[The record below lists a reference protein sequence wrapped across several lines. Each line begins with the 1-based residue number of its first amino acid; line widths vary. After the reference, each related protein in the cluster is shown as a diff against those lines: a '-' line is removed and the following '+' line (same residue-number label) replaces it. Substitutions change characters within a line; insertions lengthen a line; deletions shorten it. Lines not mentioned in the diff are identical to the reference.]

1 MTWLAPALTQSAPAP
16 ALTRVNPKDEE
27 LKPEENCF
35 IEDQTDGAT
44 EILLTL
50 DKRIIDL
57 TNDIA
62 SVKTNFTKLISAT
75 HHNALVLMDDQL

>member
-1 MTWLAPALTQSAPAP
+1 MPSCNASPSTQSALAS
-16 ALTRVNPKDEE
+16 ALTRVNPKDED

-50 DKRIIDL
+50 DKRIID
-57 TNDIA
+57 
-62 SVKTNFTKLISAT
+62 
-75 HHNALVLMDDQL
+75 